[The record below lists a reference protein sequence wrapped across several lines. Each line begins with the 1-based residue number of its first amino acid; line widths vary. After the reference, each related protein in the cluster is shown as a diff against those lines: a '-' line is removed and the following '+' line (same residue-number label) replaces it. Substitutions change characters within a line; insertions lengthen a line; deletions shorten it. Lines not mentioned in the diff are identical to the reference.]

1 MSKLKNVDYEDSF
14 LHEIV
19 EENGEKKK
27 KNLIFPITRY
37 PNILNR
43 PSVTDDITL
52 SKNPEFLLVSVDEEE
67 VSDDKIYEMF
77 GCEW

>member
-1 MSKLKNVDYEDSF
+1 MPKLKNVEYEDTF

-27 KNLIFPITRY
+27 KNLVFPVTRY

-43 PSVTDDITL
+43 PTVTDNIRD
-52 SKNPEFLLVSVDEEE
+52 SKNPEFLLVSTGEEE
-67 VSDDKIYEMF
+67 VDDNEIYDLF